1 MVRLIKA
8 KLQNFRGVEK
18 GKVKFPSPLSA
29 KRYIENVEG
38 AETIENAET
47 NSKVDI
53 DINNNKID
61 ILYNH
66 GYTDT
71 LGIVGPNST
80 GKTTLVDALL
90 LVKDII
96 CNNKIHY
103 NKYDKTLSQKNESKE
118 EPTIISCTFLVGP
131 EINVQKELQDM
142 KKNWTPYKE
151 TKLANYIGHL
161 VTYSINFADKKYSVT
176 ITDTEGKDIEDN
188 IEDILEELKYFA
200 RNNFHIINHS
210 CKELIYGTLQEIVS
224 DKREKTFPQEK
235 FIEVS
240 EIISKINEVLLSII
254 SNTKIELEQTNHTN
268 INNNVSFITF
278 LCENGN
284 RIPIEYASE
293 GIKKLIP
300 ILHYLIQAH
309 NNPEE
314 CVVIDNIDRNIF
326 GFALGEIVLAINNNS
341 KGQFIFTSNNS
352 NVLTK
357 LNNKHIICTTTN
369 PKNRYIELY
378 QTKSEAKENLED
390 FYIRALM
397 LGGHE
402 EPLCNIYDL
411 LGIDSAF
418 LISGINPAPNTK
430 EEISKLSENLQTF
443 LSRVKMQE
451 KSKENT

>member
-1 MVRLIKA
+1 MVRIVKA
-8 KLQNFRGVEK
+8 ELQNFRGVEK
-18 GKVKFPSPLSA
+18 GTVKFPSPISV
-29 KRYIENVEG
+29 KRYIENVEN
-38 AETIENAET
+38 AETIENTET
-47 NSKVDI
+47 NSEADI
-53 DINNNKID
+53 NNKID
-61 ILYNH
+61 TLYNY

-71 LGIVGPNST
+71 LGIVGPNGT

-142 KKNWTPYKE
+142 KKNWTPYKK

-161 VTYSINFADKKYSVT
+161 VTYSINFEDKKYSVT

-188 IEDILEELKYFA
+188 IEDILEELKYFV

-210 CKELIYGTLQEIVS
+210 CKESIYEILQEIVF
-224 DKREKTFPQEK
+224 DKREKTLSQEK
-235 FIEVS
+235 FIEIS
-240 EIISKINEVLLSII
+240 EIISKINKVLPSII

-268 INNNVSFITF
+268 INNSVSFITF
-278 LCENGN
+278 LCENDN

-300 ILHYLIQAH
+300 VLHYLIQVH
-309 NNPEE
+309 NNPEK

-326 GFALGEIVLAINNNS
+326 GFALGEIVLAINNNG

-357 LNNKHIICTTTN
+357 LNNKDIVCTTTN
-369 PKNRYIELY
+369 PKNRYIELH

-390 FYIRALM
+390 FYIRALI
-397 LGGHE
+397 LGGQE
-402 EPLCNIYDL
+402 EPLCNIYDF

-418 LISGINPAPNTK
+418 LVSNINPAPNTE
-430 EEISKLSENLQTF
+430 EEILKLSENLQTF
-443 LSRVKMQE
+443 LSKVKFQE
-451 KSKENT
+451 LSKENT

>member
-1 MVRLIKA
+1 MVRLVKA
-8 KLQNFRGVEK
+8 ELQNFRGVEK
-18 GKVKFPSPLSA
+18 GEVKFPSPLSA
-29 KRYIENVEG
+29 KRYIENVE
-38 AETIENAET
+38 NAET
-47 NSKVDI
+47 NSEADI
-53 DINNNKID
+53 NNKID
-61 ILYNH
+61 TLYNY

-71 LGIVGPNST
+71 LGIVGLNGT
-80 GKTTLVDALL
+80 GKTTLVDALSI
-90 LVKDII
+90 VKDII

-131 EINVQKELQDM
+131 EISVSKEIQFM

-151 TKLANYIGHL
+151 TRLANYKGYL
-161 VTYSINFADKKYSVT
+161 VTYSINFADTKYSVT

-188 IEDILEELKYFA
+188 IEDILEKLKYFV
-200 RNNFHIINHS
+200 RNNFHVINHS
-210 CKELIYGTLQEIVS
+210 CKESIYEILQEIVF
-224 DKREKTFPQEK
+224 DKREKTLSQEK
-235 FIEVS
+235 FIEIS
-240 EIISKINEVLLSII
+240 EIILKINKVLPSII
-254 SNTKIELEQTNHTN
+254 SNTKIELEQTTHTN
-268 INNNVSFITF
+268 MNNSVSFITF
-278 LCENGN
+278 LCENDN

-300 ILHYLIQAH
+300 VLHYLIQVH

-314 CVVIDNIDRNIF
+314 CVVIDNIDKNIF
-326 GFALGEIVLAINNNS
+326 GFALGEIILAINNNS

-369 PKNRYIELY
+369 PKNRYIELH

-397 LGGHE
+397 LGGQK
-402 EPLCNIYDL
+402 EPLCNIYDF

-418 LISGINPAPNTK
+418 LVSDINPAPNA
-430 EEISKLSENLQTF
+430 EEKILQLSENLQTF
-443 LSRVKMQE
+443 LSRVKFQE
-451 KSKENT
+451 VVKNI

>member
-1 MVRLIKA
+1 MVRIVKA
-8 KLQNFRGVEK
+8 ELQNFRGVEK
-18 GKVKFPSPLSA
+18 GTVKFPSPISV
-29 KRYIENVEG
+29 KRYIENVEN
-38 AETIENAET
+38 AETIENTET
-47 NSKVDI
+47 NSEADI
-53 DINNNKID
+53 NNKID
-61 ILYNH
+61 TLYNY

-71 LGIVGPNST
+71 LGIVGPNGT

-142 KKNWTPYKE
+142 KKNWTPYKK

-161 VTYSINFADKKYSVT
+161 VTYSINFEDKKYSVT

-188 IEDILEELKYFA
+188 IEDILEELKYFV

-210 CKELIYGTLQEIVS
+210 CKKSIYEILQEIVF
-224 DKREKTFPQEK
+224 DKREKTLSQEK
-235 FIEVS
+235 FIEIS
-240 EIISKINEVLLSII
+240 EIISKINKVLPSII

-268 INNNVSFITF
+268 INNSVSFITF
-278 LCENGN
+278 LCENDN

-300 ILHYLIQAH
+300 VLHYLIQVH
-309 NNPEE
+309 NNPEK

-326 GFALGEIVLAINNNS
+326 GFALGEIVLAINNNG

-357 LNNKHIICTTTN
+357 LNNKDIVCTTTN
-369 PKNRYIELY
+369 PKNRYIELH

-390 FYIRALM
+390 FYIRALI
-397 LGGHE
+397 LGGQE
-402 EPLCNIYDL
+402 EPLCNIYDF

-418 LISGINPAPNTK
+418 LVSNINPAPNTE
-430 EEISKLSENLQTF
+430 EEILKLSENLQTF
-443 LSRVKMQE
+443 LSKVKFQE
-451 KSKENT
+451 LSKENT

>member
-8 KLQNFRGVEK
+8 ELQNFRGVEK

-29 KRYIENVEG
+29 KIYIENVESV
-38 AETIENAET
+38 ETIENTET
-47 NSKVDI
+47 NSEADI
-53 DINNNKID
+53 NNKID
-61 ILYNH
+61 TLYNY

-71 LGIVGPNST
+71 LGIVGPNGT

-161 VTYSINFADKKYSVT
+161 VTYSINFEDKKYSVT

-188 IEDILEELKYFA
+188 IEDILEELKYFV
-200 RNNFHIINHS
+200 RNNFHIISHS
-210 CKELIYGTLQEIVS
+210 YKESIYEILQEIVF
-224 DKREKTFPQEK
+224 DKREKTLSQEK
-235 FIEVS
+235 FIEIS
-240 EIISKINEVLLSII
+240 ETISKINKVLPSII

-268 INNNVSFITF
+268 INNSVSFITF
-278 LCENGN
+278 LCENDN

-293 GIKKLIP
+293 GSKKLIP
-300 ILHYLIQAH
+300 VLHYLIQVH
-309 NNPEE
+309 NNPEK

-326 GFALGEIVLAINNNS
+326 GFALGEIVLAINNNG

-357 LNNKHIICTTTN
+357 LNSKHIICTTTN
-369 PKNRYIELY
+369 PKNRYIELH

-397 LGGHE
+397 LGGQE
-402 EPLCNIYDL
+402 EPLCNIYDF

-418 LISGINPAPNTK
+418 LVSNINPAPNTE
-430 EEISKLSENLQTF
+430 EEILKLSENLQTF
-443 LSRVKMQE
+443 LSKVKFQE
-451 KSKENT
+451 LSKENT

>member
-1 MVRLIKA
+1 MVRIVKA
-8 KLQNFRGVEK
+8 ELQNFRGVEK
-18 GKVKFPSPLSA
+18 GTVKFPSPISV
-29 KRYIENVEG
+29 KRYIENVEN
-38 AETIENAET
+38 AETIENTET
-47 NSKVDI
+47 NSEADI
-53 DINNNKID
+53 NNKID
-61 ILYNH
+61 TLYNY

-71 LGIVGPNST
+71 LGIVGPNGT

-151 TKLANYIGHL
+151 TRLANYKGYL
-161 VTYSINFADKKYSVT
+161 VTYSINFEDKKYSVT

-188 IEDILEELKYFA
+188 IEDILEELKYFV

-210 CKELIYGTLQEIVS
+210 CKESIYEILQEIVF
-224 DKREKTFPQEK
+224 DKREKTLSQEK
-235 FIEVS
+235 FIEIS
-240 EIISKINEVLLSII
+240 EIISKINKVLPSII
-254 SNTKIELEQTNHTN
+254 SNTKIELEQTTHTN
-268 INNNVSFITF
+268 INNSVSFITF
-278 LCENGN
+278 LCENDN

-300 ILHYLIQAH
+300 ALHYLIQVH
-309 NNPEE
+309 NNPEK

-326 GFALGEIVLAINNNS
+326 GFALGEIVLAINNNG

-357 LNNKHIICTTTN
+357 LNNKDIVCTTTN
-369 PKNRYIELY
+369 PKNRYIELH

-390 FYIRALM
+390 FYIRALI
-397 LGGHE
+397 LGGQE
-402 EPLCNIYDL
+402 EPLCNIYDF

-418 LISGINPAPNTK
+418 LVSNINPAPNTE
-430 EEISKLSENLQTF
+430 EEILKLSENLQTF
-443 LSRVKMQE
+443 LSKVKFQE
-451 KSKENT
+451 LSKENT

>member
-18 GKVKFPSPLSA
+18 GEVKFPSPISV
-29 KRYIENVEG
+29 KEYIEN
-38 AETIENAET
+38 IENAET
-47 NSKVDI
+47 NSEADI
-53 DINNNKID
+53 NKID
-61 ILYNH
+61 TLYNNE
-66 GYTDT
+66 YTDT

-103 NKYDKTLSQKNESKE
+103 SKYDKILSEKNKSKE
-118 EPTIISCTFLVGP
+118 KPTIISCTFLVGP
-131 EINVQKELQDM
+131 EISVSKEIQFM
-142 KKNWTPYKE
+142 KKNWIPYKE
-151 TKLANYIGHL
+151 TKLANYKGYL
-161 VTYSINFADKKYSVT
+161 VTYSINFANTKYSVT

-188 IEDILEELKYFA
+188 IEDILEKLKYFA
-200 RNNFHIINHS
+200 KNNFHIINHS
-210 CKELIYGTLQEIVS
+210 CKEPVYKTLQEIVS
-224 DKREKTFPQEK
+224 DKREMTLPQEK

-240 EIISKINEVLLSII
+240 EIILKINKVLPSII
-254 SNTKIELEQTNHTN
+254 SNTKIELEQTNHIN
-268 INNNVSFITF
+268 INNSVSFITF
-278 LCENGN
+278 LCENDN

-300 ILHYLIQAH
+300 VLHYLIQVH
-309 NNPEE
+309 NNPEK

-326 GFALGEIVLAINNNS
+326 GFALGEIVLAINNNGN
-341 KGQFIFTSNNS
+341 GQFIFTSNNS
-352 NVLTK
+352 NILTK

-369 PKNRYIELY
+369 PKNRYIELHEA
-378 QTKSEAKENLED
+378 KSEAKENFED

-397 LGGHE
+397 LGGQE

-418 LISGINPAPNTK
+418 LISGINPAPNT
-430 EEISKLSENLQTF
+430 EEKISKLSDNLQTF

-451 KSKENT
+451 ASKENT

>member
-1 MVRLIKA
+1 MVRLVKA
-8 KLQNFRGVEK
+8 ELQNFRGVEK
-18 GKVKFPSPLSA
+18 GEVKFPSPLSA
-29 KRYIENVEG
+29 QRYIENVE
-38 AETIENAET
+38 NAET
-47 NSKVDI
+47 NSGADI
-53 DINNNKID
+53 NNKID
-61 ILYNH
+61 TLYNY

-71 LGIVGPNST
+71 LGIVGPNGT

-103 NKYDKTLSQKNESKE
+103 SEYDKILSEKNESKE

-131 EINVQKELQDM
+131 EINVSKEIQFM

-151 TKLANYIGHL
+151 TKLANYIGYL
-161 VTYSINFADKKYSVT
+161 VTYRINFADKKYSVT

-188 IEDILEELKYFA
+188 IEDILEELKYFV

-210 CKELIYGTLQEIVS
+210 CKESIYEILQEIVF
-224 DKREKTFPQEK
+224 DKREKTLSQEK
-235 FIEVS
+235 FIEIS
-240 EIISKINEVLLSII
+240 EIISKINKVLPSII

-268 INNNVSFITF
+268 INNSVSFITF
-278 LCENGN
+278 LCENDN

-293 GIKKLIP
+293 GVKKLIP
-300 ILHYLIQAH
+300 VLHYLIQVH
-309 NNPEE
+309 NNPEK
-314 CVVIDNIDRNIF
+314 CVIIDNIDRNIF
-326 GFALGEIVLAINNNS
+326 GFALGEIVLAINNNG

-357 LNNKHIICTTTN
+357 LNSKHIICTTTN
-369 PKNRYIELY
+369 PKNRYIELH

-397 LGGHE
+397 LGGQK
-402 EPLCNIYDL
+402 EPLCNIYDF

-418 LISGINPAPNTK
+418 LVSNINPAPNTE
-430 EEISKLSENLQTF
+430 EEILKLSENLQTF
-443 LSRVKMQE
+443 LSKVKFQE
-451 KSKENT
+451 LSKENT

>member
-18 GKVKFPSPLSA
+18 GEVKFPSPISV
-29 KRYIENVEG
+29 KEYIEN
-38 AETIENAET
+38 IENAET
-47 NSKVDI
+47 NSEADI
-53 DINNNKID
+53 NNKID
-61 ILYNH
+61 TLYNY

-71 LGIVGPNST
+71 LGIVGPNGT
-80 GKTTLVDALL
+80 GKTTLIDALTI
-90 LVKDII
+90 VKNII

-103 NKYDKTLSQKNESKE
+103 NKYDKTLFRGDGSKE
-118 EPTIISCTFLVGP
+118 KPTIISCTFLVGP
-131 EINVQKELQDM
+131 EISVSKEIQFM
-142 KKNWTPYKE
+142 KKNWIPYKE
-151 TKLANYIGHL
+151 TKLANYKGYL
-161 VTYSINFADKKYSVT
+161 VTYSINFANTKYSVT

-188 IEDILEELKYFA
+188 IEDILEKLKYFA
-200 RNNFHIINHS
+200 KNNFHIINHS
-210 CKELIYGTLQEIVS
+210 CKEPVYKTLQEIVS
-224 DKREKTFPQEK
+224 DKREMTLPQEK

-240 EIISKINEVLLSII
+240 EIILKINKVLPSII
-254 SNTKIELEQTNHTN
+254 SNTKIELEQTNHIN
-268 INNNVSFITF
+268 INNSVSFITF
-278 LCENGN
+278 LCENDN

-300 ILHYLIQAH
+300 VLHYLILVH
-309 NNPEE
+309 NNPEK

-352 NVLTK
+352 NILTK

-369 PKNRYIELY
+369 PKNRYIELH
-378 QTKSEAKENLED
+378 QAKSEAKENFED

-397 LGGHE
+397 LGGQR

-418 LISGINPAPNTK
+418 LISGINPAPNTE

-451 KSKENT
+451 VSSKENT